1 LDGAQRRARRAEAQD
16 GPSNLSG
23 RANFLNSVQLY
34 MRPPG
39 FCSILAPMESEPIN
53 RLLVVDDEPAQVQA
67 LCHTL
72 EDEGYSVKG
81 FTGAGAALA
90 VLRAGSFDIV
100 LTDLTMPGM
109 DGVAFLNA
117 AREIDPGLAGIVMTG
132 HGTIATAVEAMK
144 AGAIDYILKPFDL
157 RVILRVLARTQAM
170 LRLRR
175 ENAALLERLSART
188 VELEAANRELSVAN
202 RELEAFSDSVS
213 HDLRAPLRTI
223 DGLLRVVQEDF
234 GSGIP
239 PEAHRHID
247 TICAQA
253 SRMSEL
259 IEDMLR
265 LSRLGR
271 EPLGKRPVDMR
282 ALVQEVVGELQA
294 AEPARQADIRIGEL
308 PDAQADPSLLRQ
320 VWVNLVAN
328 ALKFTRRREH
338 ALIEIGGAARAG
350 DQGRGRAGAEQKL
363 YSIRDNG
370 AGFDPRRAER
380 LFGIFQRLHAA
391 KEFEGTGVGLSIVRR
406 VIERHGG
413 SIWAE
418 SEPDKGAAFHFTLP

>member
-1 LDGAQRRARRAEAQD
+1 MD
-16 GPSNLSG
+16 
-23 RANFLNSVQLY
+23 
-34 MRPPG
+34 
-39 FCSILAPMESEPIN
+39 SEVIN
-53 RLLVVDDEPAQVQA
+53 RLLVVDDEAAQVQA

-81 FTGAGAALA
+81 FTGAGAALGA
-90 VLRAGSFDIV
+90 LRSGAFDIV

-109 DGVAFLNA
+109 DGIAFLNA

-144 AGAIDYILKPFDL
+144 AGALDYILKPFDL

-175 ENAALLERLSART
+175 ENAALLERLSLRT
-188 VELEAANRELSVAN
+188 VELETANRELEVAN
-202 RELEAFSDSVS
+202 RELEAFSGSVS
-213 HDLRAPLRTI
+213 HDLRSPLRTI

-234 GSGIP
+234 GAGIP
-239 PEAHRHID
+239 PEACRHLE
-247 TICAQA
+247 TISGQA

-259 IEDMLR
+259 IEDLLR

-271 EPLGKRPVDMR
+271 EPLQKQPVDMLG
-282 ALVQEVVGELQA
+282 LVQEVARELRS
-294 AEPARQADIRIGEL
+294 AEATRELDIRIGEL
-308 PDAQADPSLLRQ
+308 PPVQADPSLLRQ

-328 ALKFTRRREH
+328 ALKFTRRRER
-338 ALIEIGGAARAG
+338 ALIEIAGEARDG
-350 DQGRGRAGAEQKL
+350 KKL

-391 KEFEGTGVGLSIVRR
+391 KDFEGTGVGLSIARR
-406 VIERHGG
+406 IVERHGG

-418 SEPDKGAAFHFTLP
+418 GEPDRGATFHFTLP

>member
-1 LDGAQRRARRAEAQD
+1 MDSEA
-16 GPSNLSG
+16 
-23 RANFLNSVQLY
+23 
-34 MRPPG
+34 
-39 FCSILAPMESEPIN
+39 IN
-53 RLLVVDDEPAQVQA
+53 RLLVVDDEAAQVQA

-81 FTGAGAALA
+81 FTSAAAALGA
-90 VLRAGSFDIV
+90 LRAGAFDIV

-117 AREIDPGLAGIVMTG
+117 ARAIDPGLAGIVMTG

-144 AGAIDYILKPFDL
+144 AGAFDYILKPFDL

-188 VELEAANRELSVAN
+188 EELEAANRDLSVAN

-213 HDLRAPLRTI
+213 HDLRSPLRTI

-234 GSGIP
+234 GDGIP
-239 PEAHRHID
+239 PEARRHLE
-247 TICAQA
+247 TVAAQA

-259 IEDMLR
+259 TEDLLR

-271 EPLGKRPVDMR
+271 EPLSKHPVDIR
-282 ALVQEVVGELQA
+282 GLVQQVVDELHA
-294 AEPARQADIRIGEL
+294 AEPVRQLDIRIGEL
-308 PDAQADPSLLRQ
+308 PAAEADPSLLRQ

-328 ALKFTRRREH
+328 ALKFTRRREN
-338 ALIEIGGAARAG
+338 ALIEIGGAAQAG
-350 DQGRGRAGAEQKL
+350 DKGRGPGGAEHKL

-391 KEFEGTGVGLSIVRR
+391 KDFEGTGVGLSITRR
-406 VIERHGG
+406 IIERHGG

-418 SEPDKGAAFHFTLP
+418 SEPDRGAAFYFTLP

>member
-1 LDGAQRRARRAEAQD
+1 MDSEA
-16 GPSNLSG
+16 
-23 RANFLNSVQLY
+23 
-34 MRPPG
+34 
-39 FCSILAPMESEPIN
+39 IN
-53 RLLVVDDEPAQVQA
+53 RLLVVDDEAAQVQA

-81 FTGAGAALA
+81 FTSAAAALGA
-90 VLRAGSFDIV
+90 LRAGAFDIV

-117 AREIDPGLAGIVMTG
+117 ARAIDPGVAGIVMTG

-144 AGAIDYILKPFDL
+144 AGAFDYILKPFDL
-157 RVILRVLARTQAM
+157 RVILRVLARTQGM

-188 VELEAANRELSVAN
+188 EELEAANRDLSVAN

-213 HDLRAPLRTI
+213 HDLRSPLRTI

-234 GSGIP
+234 GDGIP
-239 PEAHRHID
+239 PEARRHLE
-247 TICAQA
+247 TVAAQA

-259 IEDMLR
+259 TEDLLR

-271 EPLGKRPVDMR
+271 EPLSKHPVDIR
-282 ALVQEVVGELQA
+282 GLVQQVVDELHA
-294 AEPARQADIRIGEL
+294 AEPVRQLDIRIGEL
-308 PDAQADPSLLRQ
+308 PAAEADPSLLRQ

-328 ALKFTRRREH
+328 ALKFTRRREN
-338 ALIEIGGAARAG
+338 ALIEIGGAAQAG
-350 DQGRGRAGAEQKL
+350 DKGRGPGGAEHRL

-391 KEFEGTGVGLSIVRR
+391 KDFEGTGVGLSITRR
-406 VIERHGG
+406 IIERHGG

-418 SEPDKGAAFHFTLP
+418 SEPDRGAAFYFTLP

>member
-1 LDGAQRRARRAEAQD
+1 
-16 GPSNLSG
+16 
-23 RANFLNSVQLY
+23 
-34 MRPPG
+34 
-39 FCSILAPMESEPIN
+39 MENELIN
-53 RLLVVDDEPAQVQA
+53 RLLVVDDEAAQVEA
-67 LCHTL
+67 LCRTL

-81 FTGAGAALA
+81 FTGAGAALGE
-90 VLRAGSFDIV
+90 LRSGAFDIV

-109 DGVAFLNA
+109 DGITFLNA

-144 AGAIDYILKPFDL
+144 AGALDYILKPFDL

-175 ENAALLERLSART
+175 ENAALLERLSLRT
-188 VELEAANRELSVAN
+188 VELETANRELEVAN
-202 RELEAFSDSVS
+202 RELEAFSGSVS

-234 GSGIP
+234 GAAVP
-239 PEAHRHID
+239 PEACRHIEAVS
-247 TICAQA
+247 AQA

-259 IEDMLR
+259 IEDLLR
-265 LSRLGR
+265 LSRLRR
-271 EPLGKRPVDMR
+271 EPLRKQPVDMR
-282 ALVQEVVGELQA
+282 VLVQKVAGELRA
-294 AEPARQADIRIGEL
+294 AETARQLDIRIGEL
-308 PDAQADPSLLRQ
+308 PPVEADPSLLRQ

-338 ALIEIGGAARAG
+338 ALIEIAGEARAG
-350 DQGRGRAGAEQKL
+350 DRL

-391 KEFEGTGVGLSIVRR
+391 KDFEGTGVGLSIARR
-406 VIERHGG
+406 IIERHGG

-418 SEPDKGAAFHFTLP
+418 AEPDRGAAFHFTLP

>member
-1 LDGAQRRARRAEAQD
+1 
-16 GPSNLSG
+16 
-23 RANFLNSVQLY
+23 V
-34 MRPPG
+34 
-39 FCSILAPMESEPIN
+39 ESEAIN

-67 LCHTL
+67 LCNTL

-90 VLRAGSFDIV
+90 ALQAGAFDIV

-109 DGVAFLNA
+109 DGIAFLNA
-117 AREIDPGLAGIVMTG
+117 ARAIDPGLAGIVMTG
-132 HGTIATAVEAMK
+132 HGTIATAVEAMQ
-144 AGAIDYILKPFDL
+144 AGALDYILKPFDL

-175 ENAALLERLSART
+175 ENAALLARLSART
-188 VELEAANRELSVAN
+188 VELEAANRDLSVAN
-202 RELEAFSDSVS
+202 RELEAFSYSVS

-234 GSGIP
+234 GAGIA
-239 PEAHRHID
+239 PEAHRHFE

-259 IEDMLR
+259 IEDLLR
-265 LSRLGR
+265 LARLGR
-271 EPLGKRPVDMR
+271 EPLGKRTVDVR
-282 ALVQEVVGELQA
+282 ALVQEVVAELQA
-294 AEPARQADIRIGEL
+294 AEPTRHADIKIGDL
-308 PDAQADPSLLRQ
+308 PQAQADPSLLRQ

-338 ALIEIGGAARAG
+338 ALIEISAAAQAG
-350 DQGRGRAGAEQKL
+350 DKGRGPGGAEQKL

-391 KEFEGTGVGLSIVRR
+391 KDFEGTGVGLSIARR
-406 VIERHGG
+406 IIELHGG

-418 SEPDKGAAFHFTLP
+418 GEPDRGAAFHFTLP

>member
-1 LDGAQRRARRAEAQD
+1 MDSEA
-16 GPSNLSG
+16 
-23 RANFLNSVQLY
+23 
-34 MRPPG
+34 
-39 FCSILAPMESEPIN
+39 IN
-53 RLLVVDDEPAQVQA
+53 RLLVVDDEAAQVQA

-81 FTGAGAALA
+81 FTSAAAALA
-90 VLRAGSFDIV
+90 TLRVGAFDIV

-109 DGVAFLNA
+109 DGIAFLNA
-117 AREIDPGLAGIVMTG
+117 AREIDAGLAGIVMTG

-144 AGAIDYILKPFDL
+144 AGALDYILKPFDL

-188 VELEAANRELSVAN
+188 VELEAANRDLSVAN
-202 RELEAFSDSVS
+202 RELEAFSYSVS
-213 HDLRAPLRTI
+213 HDLRSPLRTI

-234 GSGIP
+234 GDGIP
-239 PEAHRHID
+239 PEARRHLE
-247 TICAQA
+247 TVAAQA

-259 IEDMLR
+259 TEDLLR
-265 LSRLGR
+265 LARLGR
-271 EPLGKRPVDMR
+271 EPLSKHPVDIR
-282 ALVQEVVGELQA
+282 GLVQQVVGELHA
-294 AEPARQADIRIGEL
+294 AEPARQLEIRIGDL
-308 PDAQADPSLLRQ
+308 PAAEADPSLLRQ

-328 ALKFTRRREH
+328 ALKFTRRRDS
-338 ALIEIGGAARAG
+338 ALIEISGAERAG
-350 DQGRGRAGAEQKL
+350 DNGRGPGGAEHKL

-391 KEFEGTGVGLSIVRR
+391 KDFEGTGVGLSLARR
-406 VIERHGG
+406 IIERHGG

-418 SEPDKGAAFHFTLP
+418 SEPDRGAAFHFTLP

>member
-1 LDGAQRRARRAEAQD
+1 
-16 GPSNLSG
+16 
-23 RANFLNSVQLY
+23 
-34 MRPPG
+34 
-39 FCSILAPMESEPIN
+39 MESEAIN
-53 RLLVVDDEPAQVQA
+53 RLLVVDDEAAQVQA
-67 LCHTL
+67 LCNTL

-90 VLRAGSFDIV
+90 ALQAGAFDIV

-109 DGVAFLNA
+109 DGIAFLNA
-117 AREIDPGLAGIVMTG
+117 ARAIDPGLAGIVMTG
-132 HGTIATAVEAMK
+132 HGTIATAVEAMQS
-144 AGAIDYILKPFDL
+144 GALDYILKPFDL

-175 ENAALLERLSART
+175 ENAALLARLSART
-188 VELEAANRELSVAN
+188 VELEAANRDLSVAN
-202 RELEAFSDSVS
+202 RELEAFSYSVS

-234 GSGIP
+234 GAGIP
-239 PEAHRHID
+239 PEAHRHFE

-253 SRMSEL
+253 ARMSEL
-259 IEDMLR
+259 IEDLLR
-265 LSRLGR
+265 LARLGR
-271 EPLGKRPVDMR
+271 EPLGKRTVDVR
-282 ALVQEVVGELQA
+282 ALVQDVVAELQT
-294 AEPARQADIRIGEL
+294 AEPARHADIKIGDL
-308 PDAQADPSLLRQ
+308 PEAQADPSLLRQ

-338 ALIEIGGAARAG
+338 ALIEISGAAQAG
-350 DQGRGRAGAEQKL
+350 DKGRGPGGAEQKL

-391 KEFEGTGVGLSIVRR
+391 KDFEGTGVGLSITRR
-406 VIERHGG
+406 IIEIHGG
-413 SIWAE
+413 GIWAE
-418 SEPDKGAAFHFTLP
+418 GEPDRGAAFHFTLP

>member
-1 LDGAQRRARRAEAQD
+1 MD
-16 GPSNLSG
+16 
-23 RANFLNSVQLY
+23 
-34 MRPPG
+34 
-39 FCSILAPMESEPIN
+39 SEVIN
-53 RLLVVDDEPAQVQA
+53 RLLVVDDEAAQVEA
-67 LCHTL
+67 LCRTL

-81 FTGAGAALA
+81 FTGTGAALA
-90 VLRAGSFDIV
+90 ALRAGSFDIV

-109 DGVAFLNA
+109 DGIAFLNA

-132 HGTIATAVEAMK
+132 HGTIATAVDAMK
-144 AGAIDYILKPFDL
+144 AGALDYILKPFDL

-175 ENAALLERLSART
+175 ENAALLERLSLRT
-188 VELEAANRELSVAN
+188 VELETANRELQVAN

-234 GSGIP
+234 GAGVP
-239 PEAHRHID
+239 PEARQHLD
-247 TICAQA
+247 AVAAQA

-259 IEDMLR
+259 CEDLLR

-271 EPLGKRPVDMR
+271 EPLQKRPVDMR
-282 ALVQEVVGELQA
+282 RLVQEIAGELRA
-294 AEPARQADIRIGEL
+294 AEPARNLEISIGEL
-308 PDAQADPSLLRQ
+308 PPVQADPSLLRQ

-328 ALKFTRRREH
+328 AIKFTRRRER
-338 ALIEIGGAARAG
+338 ALIEIAGAARADG
-350 DQGRGRAGAEQKL
+350 NL

-391 KEFEGTGVGLSIVRR
+391 KDFEGTGVGLSIARR
-406 VIERHGG
+406 IIERHGG

-418 SEPDKGAAFHFTLP
+418 SEPDRGAAFHFTLP

>member
-1 LDGAQRRARRAEAQD
+1 MASDA
-16 GPSNLSG
+16 
-23 RANFLNSVQLY
+23 
-34 MRPPG
+34 
-39 FCSILAPMESEPIN
+39 IN
-53 RLLVVDDEPAQVQA
+53 RLLVVDDEVAQVEA
-67 LCHTL
+67 LCNTL
-72 EDEGYSVKG
+72 EDEGYSVTG
-81 FTGAGAALA
+81 FTGTGAALA
-90 VLRAGSFDIV
+90 ALRSSSFDIV

-109 DGVAFLNA
+109 DGIAFLNA

-132 HGTIATAVEAMK
+132 HGTIATAVDAMK
-144 AGAIDYILKPFDL
+144 AGALDYILKPFDL

-175 ENAALLERLSART
+175 ENVALLERLSART
-188 VELEAANRELSVAN
+188 VELEASNRELEVAN
-202 RELEAFSDSVS
+202 RELEAFSGSVS

-234 GSGIP
+234 GAGVP
-239 PEAHRHID
+239 PEARRHIEA
-247 TICAQA
+247 IAAQA

-271 EPLGKRPVDMR
+271 EPLQKQAVDMR
-282 ALVQEVVGELQA
+282 GLVLEVVGELRA
-294 AEPARQADIRIGEL
+294 GEEARHLDITVADLPA
-308 PDAQADPSLLRQ
+308 AQADPSLLRQ

-328 ALKFTRRREH
+328 ALKFTRRRER
-338 ALIEIGGAARAG
+338 ALIEIGSGTRAG
-350 DQGRGRAGAEQKL
+350 QKL

-391 KEFEGTGVGLSIVRR
+391 KDFEGTGVGLSIARR
-406 VIERHGG
+406 IIERHGG

-418 SEPDKGAAFHFTLP
+418 GEPDRGATFHFTLP

>member
-1 LDGAQRRARRAEAQD
+1 VASEA
-16 GPSNLSG
+16 
-23 RANFLNSVQLY
+23 
-34 MRPPG
+34 
-39 FCSILAPMESEPIN
+39 IN
-53 RLLVVDDEPAQVQA
+53 RLLVVDDEAAQVEA
-67 LCHTL
+67 LCRTL

-81 FTGAGAALA
+81 FTGTTAALGA
-90 VLRAGSFDIV
+90 LRGGAFDIV

-109 DGVAFLNA
+109 DGIAFLNA

-144 AGAIDYILKPFDL
+144 AGALDYILKPFDL
-157 RVILRVLARTQAM
+157 RVILRVLARTQVM

-188 VELEAANRELSVAN
+188 VELETANRELSVAN
-202 RELEAFSDSVS
+202 RELEAFSGSVS

-234 GSGIP
+234 AAGVP
-239 PEAHRHID
+239 PEARQHIEA
-247 TICAQA
+247 ICAQA

-259 IEDMLR
+259 IEDLLR

-271 EPLGKRPVDMR
+271 EPLQKQSVDMR
-282 ALVQEVVGELQA
+282 GLVQEVVGELHA
-294 AEPARQADIRIGEL
+294 AEPARDVDIRIGEL
-308 PDAQADPSLLRQ
+308 PVAQADPSLLRQ

-328 ALKFTRRREH
+328 ALKFTRRRER
-338 ALIEIGGAARAG
+338 ALIEIGGGARAG
-350 DQGRGRAGAEQKL
+350 DAPGSEARSPGGTEQKL
-363 YSIRDNG
+363 YFIRDNG

-391 KEFEGTGVGLSIVRR
+391 KDFEGTGVGLSIARR
-406 VIERHGG
+406 IIERHGG

-418 SEPDKGAAFHFTLP
+418 SEPDRGAAFHFTLP

>member
-1 LDGAQRRARRAEAQD
+1 
-16 GPSNLSG
+16 
-23 RANFLNSVQLY
+23 
-34 MRPPG
+34 
-39 FCSILAPMESEPIN
+39 MESEAIN
-53 RLLVVDDEPAQVQA
+53 RLLVVDDETAQVQA
-67 LCHTL
+67 LCDTL
-72 EDEGYSVKG
+72 GDEGYSVKG
-81 FTGAGAALA
+81 FTGTGAALA
-90 VLRAGSFDIV
+90 ALRTDTFDIV

-109 DGVAFLNA
+109 DGIEFLNA
-117 AREIDPGLAGIVMTG
+117 ARAIDPGLAGIVMTG

-144 AGAIDYILKPFDL
+144 AGALDYILKPFDL

-188 VELEAANRELSVAN
+188 VELEAANRDLSVAN
-202 RELEAFSDSVS
+202 RELEAFSYSVS

-234 GSGIP
+234 GAGIA

-259 IEDMLR
+259 IEDLLR
-265 LSRLGR
+265 LARLGR
-271 EPLGKRPVDMR
+271 EPLGKRPVAVH
-282 ALVQEVVGELQA
+282 ALVQEVVTELQA
-294 AEPARQADIRIGEL
+294 AEPAHHPEIRIGEL
-308 PDAQADPSLLRQ
+308 PEAQADPSLLRQ

-338 ALIEIGGAARAG
+338 PLIEISGEARAG
-350 DQGRGRAGAEQKL
+350 ERGRGPGGAEQKL

-391 KEFEGTGVGLSIVRR
+391 KDFEGTGVGLSIARR
-406 VIERHGG
+406 IIELHGG

-418 SEPDKGAAFHFTLP
+418 GEPDRGAAFHFTLP

>member
-1 LDGAQRRARRAEAQD
+1 MDSEA
-16 GPSNLSG
+16 
-23 RANFLNSVQLY
+23 
-34 MRPPG
+34 
-39 FCSILAPMESEPIN
+39 IN
-53 RLLVVDDEPAQVQA
+53 RLLVVDDEAAQVEA
-67 LCHTL
+67 LCCTL

-81 FTGAGAALA
+81 FTGARAALE
-90 VLRAGSFDIV
+90 VLPPGAFDIV

-109 DGVAFLNA
+109 DGIAFLNA

-144 AGAIDYILKPFDL
+144 AGALDYILKPFDL

-175 ENAALLERLSART
+175 ENAALLERLSQRT
-188 VELEAANRELSVAN
+188 VELETANRELQAAN

-234 GSGIP
+234 TSGLT
-239 PEAHRHID
+239 PEALRHID
-247 TICAQA
+247 AVAGQA
-253 SRMSEL
+253 ARMGEL
-259 IEDMLR
+259 IEDLLR

-271 EPLGKRPVDMR
+271 EPLQKRSIDMR
-282 ALVQEVVGELQA
+282 GLVQQVVGELHA
-294 AEPARQADIRIGEL
+294 AEAARSLDIRIGEL
-308 PDAQADPSLLRQ
+308 PAAQADPSLLRQ

-328 ALKFTRRREH
+328 ALKFTRRRQR

-350 DQGRGRAGAEQKL
+350 DKL

-380 LFGIFQRLHAA
+380 LFGIFQRLHPA
-391 KEFEGTGVGLSIVRR
+391 KDYEGTGVGLSIARR
-406 VIERHGG
+406 IIERHGG

-418 SEPDKGAAFHFTLP
+418 SEPDQGAAFHFTLP